1 VVIVKEKIQIRRHT
15 KSADNDGGAE
25 RIGSLRS
32 RGHGSPSCR
41 NRAERVSYRRGH
53 EYRAL

>member
-1 VVIVKEKIQIRRHT
+1 VIVKEKIQIRRHT

-25 RIGSLRS
+25 RGSLRS

>member
-1 VVIVKEKIQIRRHT
+1 VIVKEKIQIRRHT